1 MIAGVPSKKADEND
15 DRKFEDKIL
24 ALAIIVIFGA
34 LGGFIVAAI
43 QGIDLGFFN
52 IKPLCTCIT
61 CPALVGM
68 IVFGCI
74 ARNFFGDF
82 AKDNYPDYWADW
94 IRQVCLS
101 IILMR
106 GGLQLSFKGIG
117 KTVTLLTLC
126 PQIFEATTVAVLS
139 KVFFDMPW
147 VVGYA
152 NGFCIGAVSPA
163 VLLQSVMRLI
173 NL

>member
-1 MIAGVPSKKADEND
+1 MIV
-15 DRKFEDKIL
+15 
-24 ALAIIVIFGA
+24 VIFGG
-34 LGGFIVAAI
+34 LGGFLLQAI
-43 QGIDLGFFN
+43 QGVDLYFFK
-52 IKPLCTCIT
+52 IKPLCTAIQ

-82 AKDNYPDYWADW
+82 VMDNYPDYWADW

-117 KTVTLLTLC
+117 TTVLLLTLC
-126 PQIFEATTVAVLS
+126 P
-139 KVFFDMPW
+139 
-147 VVGYA
+147 
-152 NGFCIGAVSPA
+152 
-163 VLLQSVMRLI
+163 
-173 NL
+173 